1 MAIRTILTAV
11 SGGSASD
18 GAVETA
24 IRLAR
29 RFVAHVEGLHV
40 RMDEGQ
46 TLMLYGDGMGVP
58 LAGDLLDRIA
68 AEAAETAKTAK
79 ARFDAAIARH
89 GLQVRAMPPASG
101 GGASGGPMEPSA
113 RWHEETGYAPDLVAD
128 RARLFDLVV
137 LGRSERVVDNPH
149 SDTIEDVVLR
159 SGRPVLLAPAKAP
172 AEIGGIVAVGWNGT
186 PEAVHAVAAA
196 LPFLEQATRG
206 VRVIAVGAKE
216 AEPGSDLVEYLGW
229 HGIAAK
235 AVAVPTVK
243 GIGAGEQLVTT
254 ALDEGADLL
263 VLGGWGHTPWREMLF
278 GGTTHDVVE
287 MGLMPLLLA
296 H

>member
-1 MAIRTILTAV
+1 MPIRTILTAV
-11 SGGSASD
+11 SGSSASD

-24 IRLAR
+24 IRLAG
-29 RFVAHVEGLHV
+29 RFGAHVEGFHA

-46 TLMLYGDGMGVP
+46 TLMLYGNGMGVP

-79 ARFDAAIARH
+79 ACFDAAIARH
-89 GLQVRAMPPASG
+89 GIPVRAMPPALSG
-101 GGASGGPMEPSA
+101 GAPGGAMEPSA

-128 RARLFDLVV
+128 RARFFDLVV

-149 SDTIEDVVLR
+149 SDTIEDVVLQ

-172 AEIGGIVAVGWNGT
+172 AEIGGIVAVGWNST
-186 PEAVHAVAAA
+186 PEGVHAVAASM
-196 LPFLEQATRG
+196 PFLEQARG
-206 VRVIAVGAKE
+206 VIVITVGAAK
-216 AEPGSDLVEYLGW
+216 AERGSDLVEYLSW

-235 AVAVPTVK
+235 VIAVAGVK
-243 GIGAGEQLVTT
+243 GVGAGEQLLAT
-254 ALDEGADLL
+254 AQDEGADLL
-263 VLGGWGHTPWREMLF
+263 VSGGWGHTPWREILF
-278 GGTTHDVVE
+278 GGATRDLVE
-287 MGLMPLLLA
+287 SSLMPLLLA